1 MPTRRDGRSSHVRP
15 RPPSTGRPT
24 PQRVRVP
31 VPDAYRLKQ
40 PRGIAG
46 RRRGL
51 PLPARILLV
60 AAVVVLGG
68 AVYVTA
74 TGGIGSLVNALGS
87 SLSGFVDELT
97 ATPTPSST
105 PIVIADAPVI
115 ASPTEPYTNQPRAD
129 LEVTVPDEYVGDPEV
144 RVRIYLTLEGVP
156 PTTIAE
162 APVGSTIRLI
172 VPVDLTPGRNSFS
185 ATIVEAGI
193 ESEAS
198 PIVTFILDTEPPA
211 FVLASP
217 QDGQTVNRDSVAIT
231 GTTQPRT
238 RILARNEANG
248 TSISGLAEATDG
260 TFTVELPL
268 EPGPNGIRLSGTDP
282 AGNPGELIFSVVRG
296 SGELSA
302 NLTASSYR
310 ISVASLPVSL
320 QMSVLVTDP
329 DGIPLEGAT
338 VTFSLTVPG
347 IPPVAKEAITGGD
360 GRATFT
366 TTLPT
371 GVTTGSGLAT
381 VLVVTDAFGST
392 STQKTITIV
401 P

>member
-15 RPPSTGRPT
+15 RPPSTGRPAT
-24 PQRVRVP
+24 QRVRVP

-40 PRGIAG
+40 RRGLAG

-51 PLPARILLV
+51 PLPARVLLV
-60 AAVVVLGG
+60 VAVVALGG

-74 TGGIGSLVNALGS
+74 TGGIGSLVHALGT
-87 SLSGFVDELT
+87 SLSGFVDNLT

-105 PIVIADAPVI
+105 PLVIADAPVI

-129 LEVTVPDEYVGDPEV
+129 LEVTIPGEYVGDPDV

-172 VPVDLTPGRNSFS
+172 VPVDLTPGRNDFS

-193 ESEAS
+193 ESESS
-198 PIVTFILDTEPPA
+198 PIVTFILDTEAPA
-211 FVLASP
+211 FVLSAP
-217 QDGQTVNRDSVAIT
+217 AAGQTVNRDSVAIT

-238 RILARNEANG
+238 TILARNEANG
-248 TSISGLAEATDG
+248 TSISGLAAADG

-296 SGELSA
+296 SGKLTATLSA
-302 NLTASSYR
+302 SAYR
-310 ISVASLPVSL
+310 VSVGSLPVSL
-320 QMSVLVTDP
+320 QLRVLVTDP
-329 DGIPLEGAT
+329 DGTPLEGAT

-366 TTLPT
+366 TTMPT
-371 GVTTGSGLAT
+371 GVTTGAGLAT
-381 VLVVTDAFGST
+381 VLVATDAFGST

-401 P
+401 R